1 MVTGPLLVLLCA
13 AAPEVAAW
21 LEEAAAVAPI
31 DDVDPA
37 VESANAATHRVRTVA
52 QATAPALRAVRRPTV
67 HVVTPVPPPPEEAPR
82 ARALIGTSP
91 ANPRGPPRA

>member
-31 DDVDPA
+31 DDVDA
-37 VESANAATHRVRTVA
+37 AIDSASTTAHRVRTVA
-52 QATAPALRAVRRPTV
+52 QATAPALRAMRRPTV
-67 HVVTPVPPPPEEAPR
+67 HVVTPVAPPPDEAPR
-82 ARALIGTSP
+82 ARDLIGTRP